1 MGAVIMPQK
10 NGAPVSSLAEVL
22 ERVAEK
28 DREFNFDV
36 TMELATSS
44 LHVGTVRIYGKV
56 EAASPKKK

>member
-1 MGAVIMPQK
+1 M
-10 NGAPVSSLAEVL
+10 SSLAEVL

-28 DREFNFDV
+28 DRAFNFDV
-36 TMELATSS
+36 TMELETSS